1 MKKIRVTMLGPSL
14 YQQGG
19 MATVENLIVD
29 YRSEALV
36 IQHLSTHEEGSSG
49 RRIQVFLVALWRF
62 LGQLIFNQV
71 DIAHVHVSERGS
83 VYRVGI
89 LVFLANLFA
98 KPSVIHT
105 HGCEF
110 HVFFEGL
117 SPFGQAIVRL
127 IFQRAAYVIALSQ
140 SWKQYYTNQCRLD
153 PHKVLVMLNPV
164 QLPRRLPDRT
174 ARSHGRIKFILLGR
188 IGHRKGAYDAI
199 NAVAQLPAAQ
209 RCRVELWL
217 AGDGEVEQAQA
228 LIHRLGL
235 QERVKLLGWIDP
247 ATRDRLLSQADVFLL
262 PSYNEGLPV
271 SMVESMAWG
280 LPVIVTPVGGILD
293 LVIHQKH
300 GFVVNPG
307 NVAEIT
313 TAMQTLIQDDR
324 RRLAMG
330 QAARQQVNT
339 LDIVP
344 YHQGLV
350 ELYTAAISPSGGGGV
365 SNAMPRIS

>member
-36 IQHLSTHEEGSSG
+36 IQHISTHEEGSSW
-49 RRIQVFLVALWRF
+49 RRIQIFLIALWQF

-83 VYRVGI
+83 VYRVGV
-89 LVFLANLFA
+89 LVFFANLFA
-98 KPSVIHT
+98 KPIVIHT

-117 SPFGQAIVRL
+117 SAFRQALVRL
-127 IFQRAAYVIALSQ
+127 IFQRATYVIALSQ
-140 SWKQYYTNQCRLD
+140 SWKQYYTQQCRLN
-153 PHKVLVMLNPV
+153 PHQVLVMLNPV
-164 QLPRRLPDRT
+164 QLPRKLPDRVT
-174 ARSHGRIKFILLGR
+174 HHNHRIQFILLGR
-188 IGHRKGAYDAI
+188 IGQRKGAFDAI
-199 NAVAQLPAAQ
+199 QAVAQLPAAQ
-209 RCRVELWL
+209 RCRMELWL
-217 AGDGEVEQAQA
+217 AGDGEVEKAQA

-235 QERVKLLGWIDP
+235 QDRVKMLGWIDS

-293 LVIHQKH
+293 LVIHHKH

-313 TAMQTLIQDDR
+313 AAMQTLIQDDR

-330 QAARQQVNT
+330 RAARQQVSA

-344 YHQGLV
+344 YHQQLV
-350 ELYTAAISPSGGGGV
+350 DLYTAAISTSGSGGIGNALPRV
-365 SNAMPRIS
+365 S